1 MIRSTTSTA
10 NPPVRPL
17 PSQRAAF
24 EVPEEV
30 CYLNCSYMAP
40 QLRAV
45 REAGK
50 AAIDW
55 RSRPWEIAAGDF
67 FDNVE
72 RVRTQF
78 GDVAGVPAECVALVP
93 AVSYGIATA
102 ARVLPFG
109 RGEAVLLLE
118 GEYPSNFYMWDRLA
132 RERGGSLVRVE
143 RPADGDWTAAVLGRL
158 DGSVRIA
165 SLPHCY
171 WADGGALD
179 LVRIAAA
186 CRSRGT
192 ALVLDLTQSWGAMP
206 IDIAAIDPDFA
217 VAAGYKWLLSPYGS
231 GLMYVAPRHHAGR
244 PIEENWA
251 GRAGA
256 EKFAEL
262 VPYKDAYQPGA
273 RRFDVG
279 EKSNFTAIA
288 QMVAALE
295 QLNEWQVPRIA
306 ERLQRL
312 TRALV
317 ERASEAGLTPGAA
330 PMQAPHIVGFELTQ
344 DAPGDLVERLAA
356 DDVHVSRRGD
366 RLRLSPHLHVE
377 QADLDRFAAALT
389 RHMRGG

>member
-1 MIRSTTSTA
+1 VSRLS
-10 NPPVRPL
+10 
-17 PSQRAAF
+17 SQRAAF

-55 RSRPWEIAAGDF
+55 RSRPWKIVASDF
-67 FDNVE
+67 FDTVE
-72 RVRTQF
+72 RARSLF
-78 GDVAGVPAECVALVP
+78 GGIAGVSAECVALVP

-102 ARVLPFG
+102 AQILPFG

-118 GEYPSNFYMWDRLA
+118 GEYPSNFYMWERLA

-143 RPADGDWTAAVLGRL
+143 RPADGDWTEAVLARL
-158 DGSVRIA
+158 HASVRIT

-171 WADGGALD
+171 WSDGSTLD
-179 LVRIAAA
+179 LVKIADA
-186 CRSRGT
+186 CRSQRT

-206 IDIAAIDPDFA
+206 IDIGAIDPDFA
-217 VAAGYKWLLSPYGS
+217 IAAGYKWLLSPYGS
-231 GLMYVAPRHHAGR
+231 GVMYVAPRHHEGR
-244 PIEENWA
+244 PLEENWA

-262 VPYKDAYQPGA
+262 VPYKDDYQPGA

-279 EKSNFTAIA
+279 EKSNFTAMA

-295 QLNEWQVPRIA
+295 QLGEWQVGRVA
-306 ERLQRL
+306 ERLGNI
-312 TRALV
+312 TRAV
-317 ERASEAGLTPGAA
+317 AERAGEAGLRPGAA
-330 PMQAPHIVGFELTQ
+330 ILQAPHIIGYELPA
-344 DAPGDLVERLAA
+344 DAPADLVARLAHER
-356 DDVHVSRRGD
+356 VHVSRRGD

-377 QADLDRFAAALT
+377 AHDLDRFAAALA
-389 RHMRGG
+389 RHLPGR